1 MAENSRNV
9 TPCHAVETRKAISLG
24 VLITKYA
31 FSSYGQTL
39 MSIKGNGELPSSI
52 YH

>member
-1 MAENSRNV
+1 MC
-9 TPCHAVETRKAISLG
+9 THAMLLKLEKQFVFG